1 MKNNLFF
8 VRYPAIVFY
17 FSFLDA
23 TDKTILGMIING
35 KDNRKKLSLREFQMI
50 LGIGRNSVIYSLNKL
65 CFSNLIKRVSR
76 YKDGYQ
82 TTNEYVFNPNQNEWR
97 LHNSLRKFLNQE
109 EALRG
114 ITPSIG
120 MNDFIDHF
128 VWILSF
134 EKSQPDYLCR
144 YLDFKTKNLN
154 PKVVKDSKMWD
165 MYYLKGFEK
174 KETNLKSLE
183 EVIELDSHTKKTNSV
198 K

>member
-1 MKNNLFF
+1 
-8 VRYPAIVFY
+8 
-17 FSFLDA
+17 
-23 TDKTILGMIING
+23 
-35 KDNRKKLSLREFQMI
+35 
-50 LGIGRNSVIYSLNKL
+50 
-65 CFSNLIKRVSR
+65 
-76 YKDGYQ
+76 
-82 TTNEYVFNPNQNEWR
+82 
-97 LHNSLRKFLNQE
+97 
-109 EALRG
+109 
-114 ITPSIG
+114 

-183 EVIELDSHTKKTNSV
+183 EVIELDSHTKKTIQLSKHSTFPSLSV
-198 K
+198 SRGKPYFNQVGFSFLVFKYTFPFKIKGNL